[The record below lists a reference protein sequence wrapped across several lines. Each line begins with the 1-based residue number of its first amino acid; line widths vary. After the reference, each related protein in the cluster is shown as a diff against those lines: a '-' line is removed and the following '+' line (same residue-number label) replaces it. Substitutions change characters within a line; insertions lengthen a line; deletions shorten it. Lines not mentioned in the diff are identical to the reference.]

1 MVQVKLTLEAP
12 VAEATVNDITTALR
26 NFDSQVRMTLRNQT
40 ELNYELLLPAPSD
53 GQYEAV
59 GQLCKNWINEPNPV
73 VLAYSTMLTGP

>member
-1 MVQVKLTLEAP
+1 MVQVKLTLAAP
-12 VAEATVNDITTALR
+12 IANTTINDITRALQ
-26 NFDSQVRMTLRNQT
+26 NIDSQVQMISRNET
-40 ELNYELLLPAPSD
+40 ELNYELLLPAPDD